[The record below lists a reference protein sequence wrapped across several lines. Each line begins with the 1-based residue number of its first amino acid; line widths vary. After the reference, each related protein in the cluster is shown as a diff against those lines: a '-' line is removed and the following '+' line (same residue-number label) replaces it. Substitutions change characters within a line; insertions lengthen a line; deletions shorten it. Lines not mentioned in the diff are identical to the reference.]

1 MGQLGIGQSLDL
13 RLECIDIGNE
23 RLDRSE
29 FLTLTSTK
37 KFVEDGH
44 FGGKGSD
51 AHAATVIGDT
61 VGDPFKDTAGPAIN
75 PLLKVMNLVALLIAP
90 AVVAM
95 TLENKDAMRIG
106 IALVC
111 TAVVVVSVIISK
123 RRPIAVGEEAMAS

>member
-1 MGQLGIGQSLDL
+1 MSLTGGAWD
-13 RLECIDIGNE
+13 NA
-23 RLDRSE
+23 
-29 FLTLTSTK
+29 K

-44 FGGKGSD
+44 FGGKGSE

-95 TLENKDAMRIG
+95 TLDNKDAMRIA
-106 IALVC
+106 IAVAC